1 MKWDKKIDAAISMGK
16 VFPQMKEQMN
26 EQVET
31 FTDGHINIDQL
42 DTLIHAVLNKQ
53 DWNCLIFRR

>member
-53 DWNCLIFRR
+53 D